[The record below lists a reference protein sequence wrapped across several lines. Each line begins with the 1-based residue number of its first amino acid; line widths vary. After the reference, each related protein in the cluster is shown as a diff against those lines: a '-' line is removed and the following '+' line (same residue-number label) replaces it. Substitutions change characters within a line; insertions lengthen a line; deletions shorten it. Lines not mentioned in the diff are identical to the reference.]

1 MILVSSDSIA
11 PIVYMTRSFLVLR
24 CGTQQAYF
32 FHNRLNTTTYL
43 YVFAIWERNKIN
55 TFKVLL
61 EKATLK
67 KRPPYFSMVIG
78 KCPGASG
85 GSDSE
90 PKPRLELFL

>member
-1 MILVSSDSIA
+1 MYLRYGNVTKSIL
-11 PIVYMTRSFLVLR
+11 
-24 CGTQQAYF
+24 
-32 FHNRLNTTTYL
+32 
-43 YVFAIWERNKIN
+43 
-55 TFKVLL
+55 FKVLL

>member
-1 MILVSSDSIA
+1 MGIYVTKSIL
-11 PIVYMTRSFLVLR
+11 
-24 CGTQQAYF
+24 
-32 FHNRLNTTTYL
+32 
-43 YVFAIWERNKIN
+43 
-55 TFKVLL
+55 FKVLL